1 MKLELTE
8 EESRLLRRALEGYVS
23 ELREEIVHTEK
34 HDWRVALHREEEIL
48 KGIIGRL
55 A

>member
-8 EESRLLRRALEGYVS
+8 EETRILRKALQSYIS
-23 ELREEIVHTEK
+23 DLREEVVKTEK
-34 HDWRVALHREEEIL
+34 HDWRVALHREEEVLKAIL
-48 KGIIGRL
+48 SRL